1 LSRELSARGGDGR
14 ERPNHLEEWV
24 EGIIWELVEGEV
36 QGPEAVEVQRFLSL
50 KKVHCF
56 GVIEWEGVVTQ
67 IKRDESRASSQH
79 IWTKELQNRDL
90 SVIVWQGEV
99 LEERAGGGRGEEA
112 LLETVDAAISTSI
125 TWQRSM
131 EKERGGVTIE
141 IQRDEIRQM
150 IIFDDVRE
158 TDQACLADQTPW
170 ASISCESERSEV
182 TFKGEWS

>member
-1 LSRELSARGGDGR
+1 
-14 ERPNHLEEWV
+14 
-24 EGIIWELVEGEV
+24 
-36 QGPEAVEVQRFLSL
+36 
-50 KKVHCF
+50 
-56 GVIEWEGVVTQ
+56 
-67 IKRDESRASSQH
+67 
-79 IWTKELQNRDL
+79 
-90 SVIVWQGEV
+90 V

-158 TDQACLADQTPW
+158 TDQACLADQTP
-170 ASISCESERSEV
+170 
-182 TFKGEWS
+182 